1 MRFGGFT
8 YMINARV
15 VLLATIFCA
24 ATSFSTFRTGA
35 MDEHSSMEVKYLR
48 GDNETLVFNLRYENP
63 FAKSVRL
70 VALSESGDVWFQEK
84 YRMSGEL
91 EKRVSIPRLTDT
103 QYMTFV
109 IRSSV
114 DENELTYRVK
124 VPTKIED

>member
-1 MRFGGFT
+1 
-8 YMINARV
+8 MINARV

-24 ATSFSTFRTGA
+24 ATSFSNFRTGA

-91 EKRVSIPRLTDT
+91 ERRVSIPRLTDT

>member
-1 MRFGGFT
+1 MRLGGFT
-8 YMINARV
+8 NMINARV

-24 ATSFSTFRTGA
+24 ATSFSNFRTGA

-91 EKRVSIPRLTDT
+91 ERRVSIPRLTDT

>member
-1 MRFGGFT
+1 MRLGGFT
-8 YMINARV
+8 NMINARV

-24 ATSFSTFRTGA
+24 ATSFSNFRTGA

-84 YRMSGEL
+84 IPHVRRTGKKGIHPSSHRHTIHDICDPIFGRR
-91 EKRVSIPRLTDT
+91 KRIDLPR
-103 QYMTFV
+103 
-109 IRSSV
+109 
-114 DENELTYRVK
+114 
-124 VPTKIED
+124 

>member
-8 YMINARV
+8 NMINARV
-15 VLLATIFCA
+15 VLLASIFCA
-24 ATSFSTFRTGA
+24 ATSFSNFRTGA

-91 EKRVSIPRLTDT
+91 ERRVSIPRLTDT